1 MTREEKAG
9 WIISIECCADHIR
22 SELGDGI
29 VESVYEHY
37 GIEDIEDLS
46 TRLLSEVYNE
56 LAAIEADMTG

>member
-9 WIISIECCADHIR
+9 WIISIECCVDNIR

-29 VESVYEHY
+29 VEAVYERY

-46 TRLLSEVYNE
+46 TSLLSEVYNE
-56 LAAIEADMTG
+56 LAAIEADME